1 MNLIDFFDSVQK
13 LSESLSSEALQTFVF
28 LQAAKT
34 PAGRRRAFLKMMQ
47 EAQDST
53 PAVKLTAVTAE
64 IKRDLAD
71 TARVVSV
78 KLEEI
83 AQGER
88 CLGSE
93 VDWEQQVG
101 WYDEDVAF
109 VFSDRDRVLKDINDA
124 LRLIDKCIDC
134 ELYDLGYQ
142 LAEQIACLEVCIT
155 GDYFDYLDIP
165 MNLKGLE
172 AYDLIDKP
180 YTDLVTQILYLT
192 YMANDMTERPA
203 KIYEMMQKLGSFRDD
218 LTAVFREGD
227 EIVSDFTDFLPLWLT
242 YLASLDEERAD
253 SLLGKGIS
261 LVDDMNF
268 LCTLARN
275 FGLNHPRIYKD
286 LLERFQSAD
295 DRGLMLAVGTE
306 AVDRLPV
313 NYVIRSDI
321 ALLTAEIFVK
331 SGRLDQAERF
341 WFEAFQS
348 DSSIVNYLRLRFSSR
363 DYSRY
368 ADRVHAAYV
377 QFYRAI
383 SKPCESYDNYGR
395 HKVAIRKN
403 NICTSTY
410 VSLLLFEHKFEEA
423 FNLLSPE
430 FSTKSYKAMEIIPLA
445 LLFFFQGSDLD
456 SGLTAMLNRVISL
469 TRFSA
474 AAYNTGGA
482 KAVKG
487 TDAEVLWNLISRCK
501 VAAEISESERRRWL
515 EQIEICISTEAHRIL
530 SNQNRKE
537 YAWAAAFLAALGEVQ
552 ESCGQEGGKDI
563 LFNRFRAEYPRLIKF
578 KREISRYG
586 GR

>member
-53 PAVKLTAVTAE
+53 LAVKFTAITVE

-71 TARVVSV
+71 MVRAVSA

-93 VDWEQQVG
+93 VDWEQQAG

-109 VFSDRDRVLKDINDA
+109 VFSDRERVLRDINDA

-134 ELYDLGYQ
+134 ELYDLGYH
-142 LAEQIACLEVCIT
+142 LAEQIACLEVCVT
-155 GDYFDYLDIP
+155 GDYFDYSDMP
-165 MNLKGLE
+165 MNFEGLQM
-172 AYDLIDKP
+172 YDLIDNP
-180 YTDLVTQILYLT
+180 RADLVAQILCLT

-203 KIYEMMQKLGSFRDD
+203 KIYEMMQRLGSFRHD
-218 LTAVFREGD
+218 LTALFRKGD

-261 LVDDMNF
+261 LVDDMIF
-268 LCTLARN
+268 LCTLARH
-275 FGLNHPRIYKD
+275 FGLKHPRIYKK
-286 LLERFQSAD
+286 LLERLKSAD
-295 DRGLMLAVGTE
+295 DLELMLAVGME

-313 NYVIRSDI
+313 HYVIRSDI
-321 ALLTAEIFVK
+321 ALLTAESFVK
-331 SGRLDQAERF
+331 LDRLDRAERY

-348 DSSIVNYLRLRFSSR
+348 DSSIVNYLRLRSSSQ
-363 DYSRY
+363 DYSHY

-377 QFYRAI
+377 QCYRAI
-383 SKPCESYDNYGR
+383 SEPCQSYDNDGR
-395 HKVAIRKN
+395 PKVTIRKN
-403 NICTSTY
+403 NICSFTY
-410 VSLLLFEHKFEEA
+410 ISLLLFEHKFEEA
-423 FNLLSPE
+423 FNLLLPE
-430 FSTKSYKAMEIIPLA
+430 FSLQSFTAKEIIPLA

-456 SGLTAMLNRVISL
+456 SGLTTMLNRVISL

-474 AAYNTGGA
+474 AAFNTGGA

-501 VAAEISESERRRWL
+501 VAAEISEAERKRWL
-515 EQIEICISTEAHRIL
+515 EQMELYISTEVHRIL
-530 SNQNRKE
+530 SNQDRKE
-537 YAWAAAFLAALGEVQ
+537 YTWAAAFLAALGEVQ

-563 LFNRFRAEYPRLIKF
+563 LFNRFRAEYPRLSKF